1 MVSDQQSIPNFRRHP
16 LELHSRTLLEPSPSN
31 IEKDKYYAV
40 DYGKNYYTG
49 RTRSAPD
56 ERQFTLL
63 KFLHKLQRTDIT
75 RFDWSRHSTC
85 ILGPVELKG
94 TGPCEVLDPQ
104 ELEADFQSVS

>member
-1 MVSDQQSIPNFRRHP
+1 MVSDQQSIPNFRRHMI

-56 ERQFTLL
+56 ERQFHSIEVPSQITADRH
-63 KFLHKLQRTDIT
+63 HK
-75 RFDWSRHSTC
+75 
-85 ILGPVELKG
+85 V
-94 TGPCEVLDPQ
+94 
-104 ELEADFQSVS
+104 

>member
-1 MVSDQQSIPNFRRHP
+1 MVSDQQSIPNFRRHMI

-63 KFLHKLQRTDIT
+63 KFLHKLQQTDIT
-75 RFDWSRHSTC
+75 RFDWPRHSSC
-85 ILGPVELKG
+85 ILW
-94 TGPCEVLDPQ
+94 PC
-104 ELEADFQSVS
+104 